1 MSILKGLSIYSGL
14 KDYTIDEN
22 LKYIKLAKEIGI
34 DFFFTSCHID
44 EAVLN
49 EDFFKILKYCK
60 EINMQLVVDVNKNAY
75 ELIKEYNDFI
85 VFRLDYG
92 FSIDEIVWMSH
103 NYDLIELNAS
113 CMTKEY
119 LNKLVNVLL

>member
-22 LKYIKLAKEIGI
+22 LKYIKLAKERGI

-75 ELIKEYNDFI
+75 ELIKEYFSNDKLSDYCLT
-85 VFRLDYG
+85 VLFRGKEANSTIYRQQ
-92 FSIDEIVWMSH
+92 IT
-103 NYDLIELNAS
+103 ELAI
-113 CMTKEY
+113 K
-119 LNKLVNVLL
+119 KLGR